1 MDKTR
6 RNGAPLPPEMPGMWL
21 PLLDRAWLGQD
32 KHVRWKFPGIPV
44 SWEEMRHDRRMG
56 DKTVRI
62 TVVAAILMV
71 VAFIAALLL
80 LRALAE
86 KPDGGSDPK
95 HPHHGTES

>member
-1 MDKTR
+1 
-6 RNGAPLPPEMPGMWL
+6 
-21 PLLDRAWLGQD
+21 
-32 KHVRWKFPGIPV
+32 
-44 SWEEMRHDRRMG
+44 MG